1 MTPDLYIKFV
11 LKKYEMSSAWESQ
24 IQSAMADLQ
33 ALIMKWAGHYLIKIE
48 PSGSYAKGTRI
59 KGGTDLDLLI
69 SLGPRTP
76 FEMPKIYEHFFAWLK
91 KRGFTPIR
99 QNISVGLK
107 YKGLAVDLIPAKQE
121 WGASN
126 NHLIFE
132 TARNRT
138 TRTNFTT
145 HIQLIRNSGWENE
158 IKALKIW
165 RTIRDLRFPSFCLE
179 LVVIDALRNR
189 PRDLLVGNFE
199 RVLSYLRSVF
209 PGAPFRDPANPENV
223 VSDDLLEHEKL
234 AIADAAAES
243 LRQKDWSRIIW

>member
-1 MTPDLYIKFV
+1 MRFV
-11 LKKYEMSSAWESQ
+11 LKKYEYSVEGEAQAKTAITE
-24 IQSAMADLQ
+24 LQ
-33 ALIMKWAGHYLIKIE
+33 ALLKKWAGHYLITIE
-48 PSGSYAKGTRI
+48 PTGSYAKGTRI

-76 FEMPKIYEHFFAWLK
+76 FEMPKIYEHLFGWLK
-91 KRGFTPIR
+91 KQGFEPVR
-99 QNISVGLK
+99 QNISVGVR

-121 WGASN
+121 WGVSN
-126 NHLIFE
+126 NHYIFE

-145 HIQLIRNSGWENE
+145 HTELVRNSGWANE

-165 RTIRDLRFPSFCLE
+165 RTVRELRFPSFCLE

-189 PRDLLVGNFE
+189 PKGLLVGNFE
-199 RVLSYLRSVF
+199 KLLAYLRDIF
-209 PGAPFRDPANPENV
+209 PGAPFRDPANLENI

-243 LRQKDWSRIIW
+243 LREKDWARIIW